1 MPLLIDVYF
10 FLAPHSTAIFG
21 IGAVCYTIEEE
32 TNAEANGSNAKDACK
47 AAWKLQPELT
57 WIGMTS
63 IFRSSDS
70 SKTNGPK
77 IRKLLRRTPSNKDCP
92 HGTFGQAVGIWWR
105 TLVIVGALGIK
116 LEDLILRKMENM
128 PNCAKLCPLRG
139 QVVTRTKSIEKGRC
153 PKKKASRLSRQSKQ
167 IKQVQVPSISILHLS
182 CTMATDDIR
191 HCSLGSVSQP
201 TAGCPNAPKVPSI
214 ARSKA

>member
-32 TNAEANGSNAKDACK
+32 TNAEAHGSNAKDACK

-153 PKKKASRLSRQSKQ
+153 PKKK
-167 IKQVQVPSISILHLS
+167 
-182 CTMATDDIR
+182 
-191 HCSLGSVSQP
+191 SQ
-201 TAGCPNAPKVPSI
+201 
-214 ARSKA
+214 